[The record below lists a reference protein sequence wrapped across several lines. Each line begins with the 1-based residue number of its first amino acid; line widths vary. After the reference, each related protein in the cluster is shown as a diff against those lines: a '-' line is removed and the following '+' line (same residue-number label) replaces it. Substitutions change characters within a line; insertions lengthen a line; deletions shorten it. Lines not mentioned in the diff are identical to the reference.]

1 LKPELL
7 ARVVQSKLVVRKKVE
22 ELAVDELPRSQGL
35 YIFYDCE
42 QALYVG
48 ECENLRKRLR
58 KHLEHSD
65 IKSLAHWLWQHGVS
79 DLHLEFHVLPED
91 TKTRVRKAL
100 ETELIVSR
108 KPTFNFQGA

>member
-1 LKPELL
+1 MQAE
-7 ARVVQSKLVVRKKVE
+7 LVVRKKV
-22 ELAVDELPRSQGL
+22 ADMSNDQLPRRQGL
-35 YIFYDCE
+35 YIFYDGD

-48 ECENLRKRLR
+48 ECKNLRKRLS

-65 IKSLAHWLWQHGVS
+65 IKGLARWLWQHGVS

-100 ETELIVSR
+100 ETELIASR
-108 KPTFNFQGA
+108 MPTFNVQGT